1 MNPIKALLIALFGIA
16 TLFITGCETQV
27 AVDPDTGAD
36 QTARYQAGFF
46 FGILEGELADTFRT
60 TIQTLDE
67 KGYFRTGERHLK
79 TAVSIYARKV
89 GDEKIVVRLKQTPE
103 AGQLEVRIRVGNM
116 GNLAESQTIFAAIRE
131 AL

>member
-103 AGQLEVRIRVGNM
+103 AGELEVRIRVGNM

>member
-1 MNPIKALLIALFGIA
+1 MKFTKQLHLVLFGIA
-16 TLFITGCETQV
+16 TLFISGCETQV
-27 AVDPDTGAD
+27 AIDPISGVE

-46 FGILEGELADTFRT
+46 FGVIEGELDPAFRT

-67 KGYFRTGERHLK
+67 QGYFRTGERHVE
-79 TAVSIYARKV
+79 TAVSIFARKI

-103 AGQLEVRIRVGNM
+103 AGELEVRIRVGNM